1 MKKRYAIVGLG
12 YRGTY
17 MFLEPMHKKY
27 QEVAQLVAL
36 CDSNRG
42 RAALARERTGLDL
55 PIYTDYQQML
65 AEVDCD
71 TVIVSTPDFTHH
83 KVILASLRSGKDVI
97 CEKPM
102 TIFDDKCREILA
114 AEKETGKKVT
124 VTFNCRFHPYM
135 TKIKELVAKVGKTY
149 SVELD
154 WYLDTVHGADYFRRW
169 HSEIEKSGGLLL
181 HKSTHHFDLV
191 NWFIAKEPTKVY
203 ATGKLNYYGKERRK
217 HGVRCLDCGE
227 KEKCPF
233 YLDLKLDH
241 ELKEIYL
248 DHENLDGYL
257 RDRCIYD
264 QKINIYDTMSAIV
277 EYDRGAVLTY
287 TLDACAP
294 FEGWHLAINGSLGR
308 LECRMPSKFYPK
320 EIYDLGAREKS
331 GRRIDPL
338 LAAMGDLKPQTEGQI
353 SFYPIFG
360 GVKTFRVPYFTG
372 SHGGSDELLRHNL
385 FHGVREDPLG
395 QMADSW
401 AGAMSLLI
409 GVAANKSIETGK
421 PISIATLLKKD

>member
-169 HSEIEKSGGLLL
+169 HRYLKKSGGLLL
-181 HKSTHHFDLV
+181 HKSTHHFDVINWWLNSYPEEVSAFGTRRFYGPVRDKRGTRCLTCEYKDTCEFYWDIEEDPFYRQFYLEAEEEDNYIRDSCVFDESIDIYDSMAV
-191 NWFIAKEPTKVY
+191 NVKYQSGALLAYSLIAHSPYEGWNASISGTKGRMEVGEIYSGIGEDDGCNHIKVY
-203 ATGKLNYYGKERRK
+203 DRSGAQINYDIPKLK
-217 HGVRCLDCGE
+217 
-227 KEKCPF
+227 
-233 YLDLKLDH
+233 
-241 ELKEIYL
+241 
-248 DHENLDGYL
+248 
-257 RDRCIYD
+257 
-264 QKINIYDTMSAIV
+264 
-277 EYDRGAVLTY
+277 
-287 TLDACAP
+287 
-294 FEGWHLAINGSLGR
+294 
-308 LECRMPSKFYPK
+308 
-320 EIYDLGAREKS
+320 
-331 GRRIDPL
+331 
-338 LAAMGDLKPQTEGQI
+338 
-353 SFYPIFG
+353 
-360 GVKTFRVPYFTG
+360 G
-372 SHGGSDELLRHNL
+372 SHGGADDKLIRMLIKNDVEDDL
-385 FHGVREDPLG
+385 GVLASSMD
-395 QMADSW
+395 
-401 AGAMSLLI
+401 GAMSLLI
-409 GVAANKSIETGK
+409 GAAANL
-421 PISIATLLKKD
+421 SIAENQKVKIKDLLKHPQG